1 MHLYSKYMCLY
12 CIVYIY
18 NDYKYQTKNTKIGN
32 GNHITQKKQ
41 PIGDKTT
48 QNRNSFFKKSSE
60 K

>member
-1 MHLYSKYMCLY
+1 MCLY